1 MCQLRPKE
9 RADGERNE
17 GLDEEPRLEL
27 PVEDIADAAADR
39 DWDNNHHRCPNRLQK
54 RYAKDHHEC
63 DLDVRRRADAERT
76 REHAAEK
83 ADGQPVEIE
92 PPPRQEFL
100 THVDLPSEPFRL
112 IDAQIEEERA
122 GEQHHPRKEA
132 QIRCLDVV

>member
-17 GLDEEPRLEL
+17 CLDEEPRLEL
-27 PVEDIADAAADR
+27 PVEDIADATADR
-39 DWDNNHHRCPNRLQK
+39 DRDNNHHRRPNRLQK

-63 DLDVRRRADAERT
+63 DLNVRRRADSERT
-76 REHAAEK
+76 REHATDET
-83 ADGQPVEIE
+83 DGQPVEIE
-92 PPPRQEFL
+92 PPPHQEL
-100 THVDLPSEPFRL
+100 LAHVDLPRQPLCL
-112 IDAQIEEERA
+112 IDTQIEKERA